1 MMPKS
6 LHWYDHLSVNIF
18 WLGLNVRNNAVGS
31 LFMPYFVDM
40 YVRAEIKNTALGALT
55 LAGLVVAMLVQPA
68 AGLLSDRSTSRFG
81 RRRPFIFSGVLL
93 DLIFLAAVYFSWN
106 YASLLIAIILL
117 QVSSNISHGPLQGLI
132 PDLVP
137 EEQRGISSAV
147 KSIFELIPLI
157 LVGFTIAALVGKG
170 RLDLAFLATAG
181 LLLWMMVMAMFL
193 VREQPL
199 REKPTAPFGP
209 PMLRVLG
216 MLAGIFAGGLAGV
229 LGGALVGAIAG
240 LAAWLI
246 SGPQAA
252 WGIGV
257 SFGVLTAMT
266 VAIIL
271 GVMAGARATLGPK
284 APGEDPA
291 ERRSF
296 IWWVINRL
304 FFLAAITSIQRFAP
318 YFLMFA
324 FHLDRDAAT
333 AMTGNLMAMVGIF
346 TLLTALPGG
355 YLSDRFGHKRVIGIS
370 GLAAASGCL
379 LLLITIWAP
388 NLTLI
393 YVVGAILGL
402 STGLFTTA
410 NWALGTKLVPPN
422 EAGRYLGVSNLA
434 GAGAG
439 MIGAG
444 IGGPTIDI
452 LNQVYSGLG
461 YFVLFACF
469 VVLFLLS
476 SASLRQVRSIRG
488 QSGSISPLAVQP
500 E

>member
-1 MMPKS
+1 MR
-6 LHWYDHLSVNIF
+6 WYDHLSVNLF
-18 WLGLNVRNNAVGS
+18 WLGLNTRNNAVGA

-40 YVRAEIKNTALGALT
+40 YVRSEIKNTALGALT

-68 AGLLSDRSTSRFG
+68 AGLLSDRNASRFG
-81 RRRPFIFSGVLL
+81 RRRPYIFSGVLL
-93 DLIFLAAVYFSWN
+93 DLLFLAAIYFSWN
-106 YASLLIAIILL
+106 YASLLIAILLL

-137 EEQRGISSAV
+137 EEQRGVSSAL
-147 KSIFELIPLI
+147 KAIFELIPLI
-157 LVGFTIAALVGKG
+157 LVGFTIAALVGIG
-170 RLDLAFLATAG
+170 RLDLAFLVTG
-181 LLLWMMVMAMFL
+181 GILLLIMLLTMFL

-199 REKPTAPFGP
+199 REKPVSSFGP

-216 MLAGIFAGGLAGV
+216 MLAGIFGGGLAGI
-229 LGGALVGAIAG
+229 LGGALIGG
-240 LAAWLI
+240 I
-246 SGPQAA
+246 SGLVTWPFAGQQTA
-252 WGIGV
+252 WGVGV

-271 GVMAGARATLGPK
+271 GVMAGARATLGP
-284 APGEDPA
+284 PSSGEHPE

-296 IWWVINRL
+296 VWWVINRL

-324 FHLDRDAAT
+324 FHLNRDAAT

-346 TLLTALPGG
+346 TLVTALPGG
-355 YLSDRFGHKRVIGIS
+355 YLSDRFGHKRMIGIS
-370 GLAAASGCL
+370 GLAAAAGCL

-393 YVVGAILGL
+393 YAVGAILGL

-452 LNQVYSGLG
+452 LNQIYPGLG

-469 VVLFLLS
+469 VILFLLS
-476 SASLRQVRSIRG
+476 SASLRQIHYMRNAGNGLS
-488 QSGSISPLAVQP
+488 SLAALP